1 MRNLIIGI
9 IIGALVFCGISYA
22 KKIESPIKFT
32 DLTVS
37 NELVNLN
44 TYLELVRDIL
54 NGDFTL
60 KILTSNPDGSLK
72 GTAGDIR
79 LFNNSGTFYLEIN
92 TTGSTIWRGVVLTD
106 TPWEEYEKT
115 IYLINPFIITK
126 YLLRGGTN
134 KKP

>member
-9 IIGALVFCGISYA
+9 VIGALVFCGISYA

-60 KILTSNPDGSLK
+60 NIVTSNPDGSRK
-72 GTAGDIR
+72 GTAGDVVI
-79 LFNNSGTFYLEIN
+79 FNNSGTYYLEVN
-92 TTGSTIWRGVVLTD
+92 TTGSTIWRGVLLQD
-106 TPWEEYEKT
+106 TP
-115 IYLINPFIITK
+115 
-126 YLLRGGTN
+126 
-134 KKP
+134 

>member
-32 DLTVS
+32 NLTVS

-60 KILTSNPDGSLK
+60 KVDTSVPTK
-72 GTAGDIR
+72 AGTEGDVR
-79 LFNNSGTFYLEIN
+79 AYSSGGTYRI
-92 TTGSTIWRGVVLTD
+92 
-106 TPWEEYEKT
+106 Y
-115 IYLINPFIITK
+115 IYLN
-126 YLLRGGTN
+126 GGWRKWN
-134 KKP
+134 SD